1 MDLCNYRSLE
11 TIGIQNG
18 EHSTCVLIISD
29 PPQRNFVKD
38 KNLDIKY
45 GFPSASGA
53 QLQQDIHMK

>member
-1 MDLCNYRSLE
+1 MDLCIYRSLE

-29 PPQRNFVKD
+29 PPPRNFVKD

-45 GFPSASGA
+45 GFPSPSGV
-53 QLQQDIHMK
+53 